1 MNKIISVTR
10 NTTYFITLAFLA
22 FTLCRCNLAKDSAKV
37 APEDVAAA
45 EVAVV
50 ATEVAMPSSA
60 TAAQSSSTHIA
71 ALPTPA
77 LLNIL
82 SYTDAATC
90 VATYQL
96 SRSYLEGVDLWGSAL
111 ARDQLLIPKVLG
123 NNFVATK
130 AWKKLDVEVPALPE
144 LSPAL
149 IAEVKRLHQL
159 QQQPLLVLDL
169 GKSIAELE
177 ALCKAQGLSVFKADG
192 DDEKL
197 RAEAVYME
205 VDIDC
210 QRWLVLPSSD
220 HGVLPGSRN
229 KTYENQIQYM
239 HQHYPMYEV
248 GKARVLIHV
257 VMLKYIQ
264 DGTLLFPRTPCTYAR
279 GADHYLHEGK
289 WEKKAI
295 IFISTHGSDDGGKL
309 NLAPAAG
316 YPPPSAITFIHPHH
330 SIGMFGYLLDLA

>member
-1 MNKIISVTR
+1 M
-10 NTTYFITLAFLA
+10 
-22 FTLCRCNLAKDSAKV
+22 CRCNLAKNSAKE

-50 ATEVAMPSSA
+50 ATEVGMPSSA
-60 TAAQSSSTHIA
+60 TADQSSGTHIA
-71 ALPTPA
+71 TLPTPA
-77 LLNIL
+77 LQTIL

-96 SRSYLEGVDLWGSAL
+96 SRSYLQGLELQDNAL
-111 ARDQLLIPKVLG
+111 ARDRLLVPKVLG

-130 AWKKLDVEVPALPE
+130 AWKALDVEVPALPE

-159 QQQPLLVLDL
+159 RQQPLLVLDL

-197 RAEAVYME
+197 RAE
-205 VDIDC
+205 DC
-210 QRWLVLPSSD
+210 YQAPGTDCPCWFLVPGSD

-229 KTYENQIQYM
+229 KRYDEQVSYM
-239 HQHYPMYEV
+239 EQSYPGYVV
-248 GKARVLIHV
+248 GGIRSLVTLA
-257 VMLKYIQ
+257 MLKYLH
-264 DGTLLFPRTPCTYAR
+264 DGTMLLSENPSKIYGRCKEQFSK
-279 GADHYLHEGK
+279 EIGK
-289 WEKKAI
+289 TSE
-295 IFISTHGSDDGGKL
+295 
-309 NLAPAAG
+309 
-316 YPPPSAITFIHPHH
+316 YV
-330 SIGMFGYLLDLA
+330 

>member
-1 MNKIISVTR
+1 MLWTGFKRYKVMCTRLAKSKLMIMKPSVTR
-10 NTTYFITLAFLA
+10 KQHSLLILAFLVLT
-22 FTLCRCNLAKDSAKV
+22 FCRCNLAQDSAKV

-60 TAAQSSSTHIA
+60 TADQSSSTHIA

-77 LLNIL
+77 LQNIL

-96 SRSYLEGVDLWGSAL
+96 SRSYLEGLELWDKAL
-111 ARDQLLIPKVLG
+111 ARDRLLVHKVLG

-130 AWKKLDVEVPALPE
+130 AWQALDVEVPALPE

-159 QQQPLLVLDL
+159 RQQPLLVLDL

-197 RAEAVYME
+197 RAE
-205 VDIDC
+205 DC
-210 QRWLVLPSSD
+210 YQAPGTDCPCWFLVPGSD

-229 KTYENQIQYM
+229 KRYDEQVSYM
-239 HQHYPMYEV
+239 EQSYPGYVV
-248 GKARVLIHV
+248 GGIRSLVTLA
-257 VMLKYIQ
+257 MLKYLH
-264 DGTLLFPRTPCTYAR
+264 DGTMLLSENPSKIYGRCKEQFSK
-279 GADHYLHEGK
+279 EIGK
-289 WEKKAI
+289 TSE
-295 IFISTHGSDDGGKL
+295 
-309 NLAPAAG
+309 
-316 YPPPSAITFIHPHH
+316 YV
-330 SIGMFGYLLDLA
+330 